1 MLEKTGMIELT
12 AQELDAV
19 KSTGTVPPRIEA
31 GWNLNTQDLQ
41 TLVKTGEYRL
51 IEENKDDHSKI
62 S

>member
-12 AQELDAV
+12 AQEVDAV

-51 IEENKDDHSKI
+51 IEENKDDNSKI

>member
-31 GWNLNTQDLQ
+31 DGT
-41 TLVKTGEYRL
+41 
-51 IEENKDDHSKI
+51 I
-62 S
+62 